1 MNREL
6 KNHILESLEKGIRF
20 DGRKADEYR
29 EITVEY
35 GVTKNAEGS
44 ARVKIGDTELI
55 VGVKMA
61 IETPFPDTPDQGNF
75 MVNTELLPLSSPDF
89 ESGPPGI
96 QAIELSRVV
105 DRCIRES
112 KAIDVKKLCIT
123 PKEKVWSIIVDICTI
138 NDAGNLFD
146 VASLATL
153 AALKDSRFPKYDGEA
168 IDYKELTK
176 EKLPLLKE
184 PIEVTVLKIDNKF
197 LVDPTLEEELVA
209 DSRLTV
215 ASTGDGKICALQKGG
230 DFALTL
236 DEIDKMIDIAL
247 DKAKMLKSKL

>member
-6 KNHILESLEKGIRF
+6 RNHIIESLKKGIRF
-20 DGRKADEYR
+20 DGRKLDEYR
-29 EITVEY
+29 EISVEC

-61 IETPFPDTPDQGNF
+61 IEVPFPDTPDQGNF

-96 QAIELSRVV
+96 EAIELSRIV
-105 DRCIRES
+105 DRGIRES

-123 PKEKVWSIIVDICTI
+123 EKEKVWSIIVDICSI

-146 VASLATL
+146 AASLATL
-153 AALKDSRFPKYDGEA
+153 AALKDSRFPKYDGET
-168 IDYKELTK
+168 IDYKELTE

-184 PIEVTVLKIDNKF
+184 PIEVTVLKIDDKF
-197 LVDPTLEEELVA
+197 LVDPSSEEEVVA

-215 ASTGDGKICALQKGG
+215 ASTEDGKIYALQKGG
-230 DFALTL
+230 DYALTF
-236 DEIDKMIDIAL
+236 DEIYKMIDIAL
-247 DKAKMLKSKL
+247 DKAKLLRSKL